1 MMMIMMMVVVVF
13 GDSNSSS
20 RAAAAGIDLFVVPI
34 PIDSINT
41 FYATVFSVADWLAGG
56 HDTAQEQISDLI
68 STRDFQIVKSR

>member
-20 RAAAAGIDLFVVPI
+20 SRAAGIDLFVVPI

>member
-13 GDSNSSS
+13 GDSSS
-20 RAAAAGIDLFVVPI
+20 RAAGIDLFVVPI